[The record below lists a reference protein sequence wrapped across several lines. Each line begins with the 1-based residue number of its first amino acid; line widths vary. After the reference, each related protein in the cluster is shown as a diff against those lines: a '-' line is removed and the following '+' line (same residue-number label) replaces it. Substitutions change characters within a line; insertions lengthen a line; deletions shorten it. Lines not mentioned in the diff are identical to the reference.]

1 MTALC
6 ALTPGLT
13 ALLQAAATQCPDKG
27 MSSAHFIYIPAS
39 ILLGI
44 VLGYLIGGR
53 AVRAE
58 LAVEKKKAEARAA
71 RASKTE

>member
-1 MTALC
+1 MSLL

-13 ALLQAAATQCPDKG
+13 ALLQATAAQCPDRG
-27 MSSAHFIYIPAS
+27 MSSAHFIYIPGL

-44 VLGYLIGGR
+44 VLGYLIGAR

-58 LAVEKKKAEARAA
+58 IAVQRKRAEERAA
-71 RASKTE
+71 RAGRRAE

>member
-1 MTALC
+1 
-6 ALTPGLT
+6 
-13 ALLQAAATQCPDKG
+13 

-39 ILLGI
+39 VLLGI
-44 VLGYLIGGR
+44 VLGYLVGVR